1 MNYPTIAIDQF
12 SRSMPMV
19 LNRALDAVM
28 PRFRKIFNDFDLTE
42 QQGRVLRVLWERNSI
57 AFNELSAVTLIP
69 PPSLVGVVD
78 RLQRA
83 KLVER
88 RRSDSD
94 RRKVSVSA
102 TRAGLD
108 LKLQIMPRIASSYAD
123 MKQTVDPGSWKAA
136 LHGLNQIVAALEK
149 ESKND

>member
-1 MNYPTIAIDQF
+1 MAIDQF

-42 QQGRVLRVLWERNSI
+42 QQGRVLRVLWERENI

-69 PPSLVGVVD
+69 PPSLVGVID

-94 RRKVSVSA
+94 RRKVSVYA
-102 TRAGLD
+102 TETGRALESE
-108 LKLQIMPRIASSYAD
+108 IMPRIATTYAD
-123 MKQTVDPGSWKAA
+123 MKQTVDAGSWNSA
-136 LHGLNQIVAALEK
+136 LHGLNQIVAALQKDPE
-149 ESKND
+149 DD

>member
-1 MNYPTIAIDQF
+1 MAIDQF

-28 PRFRKIFNDFDLTE
+28 PRFRQIFNDFNLTE
-42 QQGRVLRVLWERNSI
+42 QQGRVLRVLWERDSI
-57 AFNELSAVTLIP
+57 AFNELSRVTLIT

-83 KLVER
+83 RLVER

-94 RRKVSVSA
+94 
-102 TRAGLD
+102 
-108 LKLQIMPRIASSYAD
+108 
-123 MKQTVDPGSWKAA
+123 
-136 LHGLNQIVAALEK
+136 
-149 ESKND
+149 

>member
-1 MNYPTIAIDQF
+1 MAIDQF

-28 PRFRKIFNDFDLTE
+28 PRFRQIFNDFNLTE
-42 QQGRVLRVLWERNSI
+42 QQGRVLRVLWERDSI
-57 AFNELSAVTLIP
+57 AFNELSRVTLIT

-83 KLVER
+83 RLVER

-108 LKLQIMPRIASSYAD
+108 LKSQIMPRSARSYAD

-136 LHGLNQIVAALEK
+136 LHGLNQVVAALEK
-149 ESKND
+149 ESEND

>member
-1 MNYPTIAIDQF
+1 MNIPAMAIDQF

-28 PRFRKIFNDFDLTE
+28 PRFRKIFNDYDLTE
-42 QQGRVLRVLWERNSI
+42 QQGRVLRVLWERDSI

-83 KLVER
+83 KLVDR
-88 RRSDSD
+88 RRSVTD
-94 RRKVSVSA
+94 RRKVSVFA
-102 TRAGLD
+102 TRAGRSLESE
-108 LKLQIMPRIASSYAD
+108 IMPRIATTYAD
-123 MKQTVDPGSWKAA
+123 MKQTVDAGTWTSAIR
-136 LHGLNQIVAALEK
+136 GLNQMVAALEK
-149 ESKND
+149 GSEDD